1 MTYETVIGLE
11 VHIELKTQSKM
22 FCRCRNVSL
31 CEEPNQNICPVCMG
45 VVGALPLINKKAV
58 ESTVFIGLALGCHIA
73 ARTKWDRKNY
83 FYPDLPKA
91 YQISQFDAP
100 VCFQG
105 KVNILNKDGKVVSIR
120 INRAHLEEDA
130 AKLIHHEKETWVD
143 FNRSGLPL
151 IEIVTEPDIRSID
164 EAEALLRELRRIVR
178 YLDVSDADMEKG
190 QLRCDASISLRPL
203 GEEKL
208 YPRVEIKNLN
218 SFKMVA
224 KALSYEQNRLE
235 KLWANSEE
243 PKEATTVLWDDEK
256 GETRFMRDKESAA
269 DYRYVPEPD
278 VPELAIEAR
287 FVEELRKTL
296 PDLPFERMQ
305 LFIQNGVDYTTA
317 ESIVED
323 VKNADFLY
331 TLIDLAQDDDELRAL
346 LVKKFLGKTGE
357 ISVTVDDFFELV
369 QALHSGKIS
378 GLQYKEILG
387 SDSVVR
393 GLKAALERS
402 SSVDIST
409 AVLEV
414 LAEHPSVV
422 EEYKQGKEKAI
433 NVLIGKLVQKTEG
446 LVAVPVLLEE
456 LKGHLDQ
463 SKTHSKQWIQ
473 PEQ

>member
-1 MTYETVIGLE
+1 
-11 VHIELKTQSKM
+11 
-22 FCRCRNVSL
+22 
-31 CEEPNQNICPVCMG
+31 MG

-58 ESTVFIGLALGCHIA
+58 ESTVFTGLALGCQIA

-91 YQISQFDAP
+91 YQISQFDVP

-105 KVNILNKDGKVVSIR
+105 KVNILNKDDKVVSIR

-190 QLRCDASISLRPL
+190 QLRCDASISLRPI
-203 GEEKL
+203 GEDKL

-235 KLWANSEE
+235 KSWTNSQA
-243 PKEATTVLWDDEK
+243 PKEATTVLWDEEK

-278 VPELAIEAR
+278 VPELMIEAR
-287 FVEELRKTL
+287 FVEMLRAKL
-296 PDLPFERMQ
+296 PLLPFERIK
-305 LFIQNGVDYTTA
+305 LFMRNGMDRLTA
-317 ESIVED
+317 ESVSED
-323 VKNADFLY
+323 VVDSDFLCA
-331 TLIDLAQDDDELRAL
+331 LIELGKNDPEL
-346 LVKKFLGKTGE
+346 CCFLVKKFLGKKPE
-357 ISVTVDDFFELV
+357 SSVTVDEFFELV
-369 QALHSGKIS
+369 QALHTSKIS
-378 GLQYKEILG
+378 GLQYKDIMKSG
-387 SDSVVR
+387 SIGS
-393 GLKAALERS
+393 GLKTALIHSSPVDLSAAVS
-402 SSVDIST
+402 
-409 AVLEV
+409 AVFSEY
-414 LAEHPSVV
+414 PSVV
-422 EEYKQGKEKAI
+422 AEYKQGKEKAI
-433 NVLIGKLVQKTEG
+433 NVLVGKLIQKTG
-446 LVAVPVLLEE
+446 GAVAAPVLLEE
-456 LKGHLDQ
+456 LKRCLNA
-463 SKTHSKQWIQ
+463 
-473 PEQ
+473 